1 MCRCYIILILLTL
14 TLSFNLFPLAI
25 CSEAADSA
33 PSYSLEKL
41 EALTLKI
48 HPAIGATAAGVEI
61 ERGELESQKAYPNP
75 EADISLGQG
84 KSLEGNEDK
93 FEYGFGF
100 SQVFPWLGERRWRK
114 ETAKWGIE
122 AALKEFEN
130 QELEAITQVKKMYFS
145 ILAQQRKVEIAR
157 ENFLSAERLLE
168 LITRRVELGE
178 GREIERIKAQVEYYR
193 LERAFK
199 KAKTVLK
206 SQMSALNRFLGNAL
220 GVDFILIGEIG
231 IPEGLISIERWQE
244 SALTAHPLIQGTKF
258 RTAQAKSRRK
268 AEEQVWIPD
277 ARFRGFYQA
286 ELDREAYGAGVGL
299 QIPLWNWNR
308 GKISK
313 ARAAERK
320 TQFELELLKQ
330 EIQVRLISQYA
341 QYQVAYE
348 QARSFEEYIL
358 KEARKSVELAEF
370 SYRQGEI
377 DLLNL
382 LDSRRVYWDT
392 ENEYISA
399 LLDFWLARTEL
410 ERIAGGGVEG

>member
-1 MCRCYIILILLTL
+1 LCRCYIILILLTL
-14 TLSFNLFPLAI
+14 TLSFNLFPLSI

-33 PSYSLEKL
+33 PSYSLEEL
-41 EALTLKI
+41 EALALKI
-48 HPAIGATAAGVEI
+48 HPAIGATAEGVKI
-61 ERGELESQKAYPNP
+61 EEGELELQKAYPNP
-75 EADISLGQG
+75 EADVSLGQG
-84 KSLEGNEDK
+84 RSLEVSEDK
-93 FEYGFGF
+93 FEYGLEF
-100 SQVFPWLGERRWRK
+100 SQMFPWLGERKWRK
-114 ETAKWGIE
+114 KTAEWGIQ
-122 AALKEFEN
+122 AAVKDLEN
-130 QELEAITQVKKMYFS
+130 RELEVITDVRKIYFS
-145 ILAQQRKVEIAR
+145 ILAQQRKVEITR
-157 ENFLSAERLLE
+157 ENFLSAERLLK
-168 LITRRVELGE
+168 LITHRVKLGE

-199 KAKTVLK
+199 KAETVLK
-206 SQMSALNRFLGNAL
+206 SQKSALNRFLENAL
-220 GVDFILIGEIG
+220 GVDFTLVGKIS
-231 IPEGLISIERWQE
+231 IPESLIPIEGWQE
-244 SALTAHPLIQGTKF
+244 RTFTAHPLIQGTKF
-258 RTAQAKSRRK
+258 RVAQAKSRRK

-277 ARFRGFYQA
+277 LRLSGFYQT
-286 ELDREAYGAGVGL
+286 ELDREAYGAGLGL

-308 GKISK
+308 GEISK

-358 KEARKSVELAEF
+358 KEARRSVELAEF

-392 ENEYISA
+392 ENEYILA

-410 ERIAGGGVEG
+410 ERIAGGGIEG